1 MFSIE
6 FVSISNT
13 NMHYQSVENLNFKPN
28 KILNVFLNDQ
38 SQGLQIKVL
47 SLKSQKSISF
57 IFFTLNK
64 LKKSEHLVYYVMY
77 ENLIFSDF

>member
-13 NMHYQSVENLNFKPN
+13 NMHYQSVENLNFKPK

-64 LKKSEHLVYYVMY
+64 LKKSEHLVYYLMY

>member
-13 NMHYQSVENLNFKPN
+13 NMHYQSVENLNFKPK

-64 LKKSEHLVYYVMY
+64 LKKSEHLVYCLMY